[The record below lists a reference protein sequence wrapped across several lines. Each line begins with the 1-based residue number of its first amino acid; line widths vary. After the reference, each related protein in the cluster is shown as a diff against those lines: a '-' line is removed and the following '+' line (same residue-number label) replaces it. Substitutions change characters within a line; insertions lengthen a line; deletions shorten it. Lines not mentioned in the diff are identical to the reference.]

1 LCPNVNKSSW
11 SLEEEMIL
19 LLIHNKIGNKWS
31 EIANYL
37 KGRTDNNIKNHWN
50 STMQK
55 RLNFV
60 DESLKNKKI
69 EIRNRYRE
77 DNEEN
82 LEKIII
88 EEFMTIIETQM
99 KKIIDDK
106 HKNYENFKNMKID
119 YFSSTNNNA
128 STFAKH
134 KYKENE
140 KEISDNNRSILKL
153 RKILGFRTH
162 SKKRKKT
169 SKKNRP
175 SSLVKKCQIKKEDIN
190 KNKIKI
196 NELMNNNQTNII
208 ENSKYIN
215 VNNDISND
223 KENKFNCKTP
233 NSNRII
239 NLISPSIKETE
250 DSSDMN
256 RVISGDSIPSAF
268 HSINREENLPDKRCI
283 LSHKYTPIKVITP
296 YDDVNNNKG
305 ERNNNTNVILEF
317 KQSKQNLN
325 LLFNNIEKLN

>member
-1 LCPNVNKSSW
+1 
-11 SLEEEMIL
+11 MIL

-31 EIANYL
+31 EIAKYL
-37 KGRTDNNIKNHWN
+37 KGRTDNTIKNHWN

-77 DNEEN
+77 NNEEN

-88 EEFMTIIETQM
+88 EEFMSIIDTQM

-106 HKNYENFKNMKID
+106 NKNYENFKNMKID
-119 YFSSTNNNA
+119 YFSSINNNA
-128 STFAKH
+128 SALSKN
-134 KYKENE
+134 KYIG
-140 KEISDNNRSILKL
+140 KEIRDNNNNLLKL
-153 RKILGFRTH
+153 RKILGFRTY
-162 SKKRKKT
+162 SKKRKKA

-175 SSLVKKCQIKKEDIN
+175 SSLVKKSQRKKEDIN

-196 NELMNNNQTNII
+196 KFNEFMNNNQQNII
-208 ENSKYIN
+208 ENSKNIN
-215 VNNDISND
+215 VNNDNLND
-223 KENKFNCKTP
+223 KENKFNYKTP

-239 NLISPSIKETE
+239 NIISPSIKETE
-250 DSSDMN
+250 DSSDIN
-256 RVISGDSIPSAF
+256 RVLSGDSILSAF
-268 HSINREENLPDKRCI
+268 HSINREENLSDKRCV

-296 YDDVNNNKG
+296 YNDANNNKG
-305 ERNNNTNVILEF
+305 ENNNKTNVILEL

-325 LLFNNIEKLN
+325 LLFNNINNLN

>member
-1 LCPNVNKSSW
+1 
-11 SLEEEMIL
+11 MIL

-37 KGRTDNNIKNHWN
+37 KGRTDNTIKNHWN

-55 RLNFV
+55 RLNFI

-77 DNEEN
+77 NNEEN

-88 EEFMTIIETQM
+88 EEFMSIIEIQM

-119 YFSSTNNNA
+119 YFSSINK
-128 STFAKH
+128 STSVITKN

-140 KEISDNNRSILKL
+140 KEIRENNSNILKL

-175 SSLVKKCQIKKEDIN
+175 SSSVKKYQRNQEVIN
-190 KNKIKI
+190 KNKINEYMNI
-196 NELMNNNQTNII
+196 NKQNII

-215 VNNDISND
+215 VNNDNSND
-223 KENKFNCKTP
+223 KEYKYNNQTP

-239 NLISPSIKETE
+239 NIISPSIKETE
-250 DSSDMN
+250 DSSDIN
-256 RVISGDSIPSAF
+256 RVLSGEGILSAF
-268 HSINREENLPDKRCI
+268 HSINREENLSEKRCI
-283 LSHKYTPIKVITP
+283 LSYKYTPIKVITP
-296 YDDVNNNKG
+296 YDDVNDNKEENNNK
-305 ERNNNTNVILEF
+305 TNDILEL

-325 LLFNNIEKLN
+325 LLFNNIDKLN

>member
-1 LCPNVNKSSW
+1 
-11 SLEEEMIL
+11 MIL

-31 EIANYL
+31 EIAKYL
-37 KGRTDNNIKNHWN
+37 KGRTDNTIKNHWN

-77 DNEEN
+77 NNEEN

-88 EEFMTIIETQM
+88 EEFMSIIDTQM

-106 HKNYENFKNMKID
+106 KKNYENFKNIKID
-119 YFSSTNNNA
+119 YFSSINNNA
-128 STFAKH
+128 SALSKN
-134 KYKENE
+134 KYIG
-140 KEISDNNRSILKL
+140 KEIRDNNNNLLKL

-162 SKKRKKT
+162 SKKRKKA

-175 SSLVKKCQIKKEDIN
+175 SSLVKKSQRKKEDIN

-196 NELMNNNQTNII
+196 NEFMNNSQQNII
-208 ENSKYIN
+208 ENSKNIN
-215 VNNDISND
+215 VNNDNLND
-223 KENKFNCKTP
+223 KENKFNYKTP

-239 NLISPSIKETE
+239 NIISPSIKETE
-250 DSSDMN
+250 DSSDIN
-256 RVISGDSIPSAF
+256 RVLSGDSILSAF
-268 HSINREENLPDKRCI
+268 HSINREENLSDKRCV

-296 YDDVNNNKG
+296 YNDINNNKG
-305 ERNNNTNVILEF
+305 ENNNKTNVILEL

-325 LLFNNIEKLN
+325 LLFNNINNLN

>member
-1 LCPNVNKSSW
+1 
-11 SLEEEMIL
+11 MIL

-37 KGRTDNNIKNHWN
+37 KGRTDNTIKNHRN

-69 EIRNRYRE
+69 EIRNRYKE
-77 DNEEN
+77 NNEEN

-88 EEFMTIIETQM
+88 EEFMSIIDTQM

-106 HKNYENFKNMKID
+106 HKYYENFKKMKID
-119 YFSSTNNNA
+119 YFLPTNNSVSALN
-128 STFAKH
+128 KN
-134 KYKENE
+134 KYKENG
-140 KEISDNNRSILKL
+140 KEISDNNSNIIKL

-175 SSLVKKCQIKKEDIN
+175 SSSVKKSQRKQEVVN
-190 KNKIKI
+190 KNKIII
-196 NELMNNNQTNII
+196 NEFMNNNQQNII

-215 VNNDISND
+215 VNNDNSND
-223 KENKFNCKTP
+223 KENKFNYKTP

-239 NLISPSIKETE
+239 NIISASIKETE
-250 DSSDMN
+250 DSSDIN
-256 RVISGDSIPSAF
+256 RVLSGDSILSAF
-268 HSINREENLPDKRCI
+268 HSINREENLSDKRCI

-296 YDDVNNNKG
+296 YNDVNNNKG
-305 ERNNNTNVILEF
+305 ESNNAILEL

-325 LLFNNIEKLN
+325 LLFNNINNLN